1 MILPHKHPAAGIS
14 TNPEWQ
20 ASGRLSMYRP
30 ALMRQPPGVG
40 RYALSVMALPV
51 EMPVSPVKIYRVL
64 SLPRNSVDSFL
75 DLFAAFFSFG
85 VMVGFF
91 LSSF

>member
-1 MILPHKHPAAGIS
+1 
-14 TNPEWQ
+14 
-20 ASGRLSMYRP
+20 
-30 ALMRQPPGVG
+30 MRQPPRVG
-40 RYALSVMALPV
+40 RYALSAMALPV

-64 SLPRNSVDSFL
+64 SLPRKSVDSFL

-91 LSSF
+91 LSSFWLLRSFDMVSAPDK

>member
-1 MILPHKHPAAGIS
+1 MPGLAA
-14 TNPEWQ
+14 
-20 ASGRLSMYRP
+20 
-30 ALMRQPPGVG
+30 
-40 RYALSVMALPV
+40 MAFPV

-64 SLPRNSVDSFL
+64 SLPRKSLDSFL

-85 VMVGFF
+85 VMTGFF